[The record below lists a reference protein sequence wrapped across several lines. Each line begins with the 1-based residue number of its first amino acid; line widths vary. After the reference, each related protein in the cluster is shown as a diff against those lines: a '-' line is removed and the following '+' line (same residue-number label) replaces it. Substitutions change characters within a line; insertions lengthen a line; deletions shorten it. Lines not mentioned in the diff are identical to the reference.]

1 MKVNEIPK
9 GAASGFRSFP
19 VAPVAAAAVLAS
31 LSCPAS
37 ADEPALPEL
46 EAGSSVFWSAST
58 GGSADTFRERVVLTG
73 DDWVL
78 YQSIFDTEEDEA
90 MSPDSLFLLYGGID
104 YRSCFDTPLPTE
116 AERDAIKA
124 LRPFS
129 EGATVELASL
139 EDDPVVRV
147 GAATEYFLMGQ
158 THPAHEVLIDYGD
171 EDLNEK
177 LVVLDDYPLT
187 VVIDWDD
194 SSQDRVMMV
203 SGAKTTKITPPTAS
217 QLGACAAILDE
228 Y

>member
-1 MKVNEIPK
+1 MSGISDDPVT
-9 GAASGFRSFP
+9 GARSFP
-19 VAPVAAAAVLAS
+19 VASVAAVAALTC
-31 LSCPAS
+31 LSWPAS
-37 ADEPALPEL
+37 AEEPGLPEL
-46 EAGSSVFWSAST
+46 EAGSSIYWSST
-58 GGSADTFRERVVLTG
+58 FDGSADAFRERVILTG

-78 YQSIFDTEEDEA
+78 YQSIFDTGEEEVI
-90 MSPDSLFLLYGGID
+90 SPDSLFLLYGGID